1 MAIINIPIHI
11 GDNYISFP
19 ATDPTENF
27 ETILTNSQI
36 KNSILDFT
44 KYDPILLKM
53 ISINYLYDY
62 IEEGVGYYI
71 YSISEGNI
79 TYDGIPYILTFDQLK
94 SKILKGWNLLATGD
108 NTIILP
114 SWCYVIDA
122 NTRLNVTQLEPK
134 KAYWINSDDC
144 LQPTFNAESAL
155 YVIGAIG
162 SILLTVYFL
171 REFRIIGEPLR
182 ND

>member
-1 MAIINIPIHI
+1 MTIVNIPIHI

-19 ATDPTENF
+19 ATDSIDNF
-27 ETILTNSQI
+27 ETIFIDSQI
-36 KNSILDFT
+36 KSSILEFT
-44 KYDPILLKM
+44 KYDPILQKTV
-53 ISINYLYDY
+53 SINYIYDH

-79 TYDGIPYILTFDQLK
+79 IYDGIPYILTFDQLK
-94 SKILKGWNLLATGD
+94 LKILKGWNLLATGD

-122 NTRLNVTQLEPK
+122 NTRLNTTQLEPK
-134 KAYWINSDDC
+134 KAYWINYYDC
-144 LQPTFNAESAL
+144 TKSVFNAESVL

-171 REFRIIGEPLR
+171 REFRIIGEPVR
-182 ND
+182 